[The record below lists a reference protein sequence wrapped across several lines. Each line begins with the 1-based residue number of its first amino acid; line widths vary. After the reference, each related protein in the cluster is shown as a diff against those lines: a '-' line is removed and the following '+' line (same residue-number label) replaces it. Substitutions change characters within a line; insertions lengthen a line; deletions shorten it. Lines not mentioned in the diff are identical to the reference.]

1 MILKISKALSLCLF
15 IVLILLLCF
24 PIIRGDLAPDFTLT
38 DTDGETFSL
47 GDFRGKVVILEFFAT
62 YCGSCTD
69 EIPHLKAVQNEFSTR
84 VVIISISAWGQD
96 TDEKLRQFREDYDI
110 AWIVARDTA
119 SVSENYN
126 VSGIPTLYVIDQ
138 EGQIKH
144 QHIDEVVVASVLKEE
159 VRELLTFSLTVTTS
173 PSLDD
178 VHFGVDGNDYYT
190 SGGSFS
196 VELEVGQHQVE
207 LVDTVIR
214 EDEDT
219 EYRFSNW
226 SGIHSGF
233 SNPIQI
239 YITNSSVL
247 EANFNKSMTDHNET
261 QYYVTVIS
269 AHGSPTPSRWV
280 NEGDGLN
287 ASVTSPAYNDVAEM
301 RYRCTGYKIDGGSLQ
316 AGTSYTFANVQASH
330 EIEFQW
336 IPQYYLTVNASQVD
350 LTSQLGVSPS
360 GPWYDVGTLVAC
372 TAQTI
377 NGYDF
382 DYWVLDGTPQE
393 LGKTQLVI
401 TMDMPHTAI
410 SHYTTATF
418 QEWTFPVSIA
428 NQTCNTTI
436 QSNST
441 VLAFNFNE
449 DAIIFQI
456 EGASGTKGFCNV
468 SVPSCLFEGPYT
480 VKIDNATIFYDY
492 SPPSNGTHAFLYFTY
507 DQSTHTVEII
517 GETVVTKSTAPDFT
531 LVDIDDIEFSLRD
544 YRGKSVLLD
553 FFATLC
559 GSCRAE
565 IPHLNALHEEFGED
579 LIIISISIDPYSD
592 TVENL
597 RQFRQEYEL
606 DWIIARDIK
615 GVNWDYGVT
624 SIPAIVIISPEGYI
638 KQRYTGLTD
647 ESVLRE
653 EILAMGPEIA
663 EGEDL
668 SLGFSWLMF
677 VLAAGASALLSPCG
691 YALLPGYISYYM
703 GTKTSLRKAVPTGVA
718 CTLGLISVFSVIGL
732 LASALG
738 SLISPYVLALNLI
751 AGLTIIFLGISM
763 LVKIRFPTIPVKA
776 PKRKGLIGIFLYG
789 VVYGLAALGCSAPIF
804 FSILFY
810 AVTAGGALFVLVI
823 FIIYALGMS
832 VPLVITTIL
841 VAKAKEFFLK
851 RITKITP
858 WIQKISGIVL
868 IIIGVYLAYIYYT
881 VIIVA

>member
-1 MILKISKALSLCLF
+1 VVRLKVFKAVGLSLF
-15 IVLILLLCF
+15 IGLILLLVF
-24 PIIRGDLAPDFTLT
+24 PIVRGDLAPDFTLT
-38 DTDGETFSL
+38 DIDGETFSL
-47 GDFRGKVVILEFFAT
+47 ADFRGKVVILEFFAT

-84 VVIISISAWGQD
+84 VVIISISTWSKD

-119 SVSENYN
+119 SVRENYN

-159 VRELLTFSLTVTTS
+159 VSELLTFSLTVTTS

-178 VHFGVDGNDYYT
+178 VHFGVDGDDYYT

-214 EDEDT
+214 EGEDT

-226 SGIHSGF
+226 SGIHFGF
-233 SNPIQI
+233 DNPIQI

-247 EANFNKSMTDHNET
+247 EANFNKSTTDHNET
-261 QYYVTVIS
+261 QHYVTVIS
-269 AHGSPTPSRWV
+269 AHGSPTPSQWV
-280 NEGDGLN
+280 DEGDDLN
-287 ASVTSPAYNDVAEM
+287 ASVTSPAYNDVEEM
-301 RYRCTGYKIDGGSLQ
+301 RYRCTGYRIDGGSLQ
-316 AGTSYTFANVQASH
+316 AGTNYTFANIQASH

-336 IPQYYLTVNASQVD
+336 ISQYYLTMNASQVD
-350 LTSQLGVSPS
+350 LTSQLDVSPS
-360 GPWYDVGTLVAC
+360 GPWYDVGTIVTC

-382 DYWVLDGTPQE
+382 DYWILDGTPQE

-410 SHYTTATF
+410 SHYTT
-418 QEWTFPVSIA
+418 
-428 NQTCNTTI
+428 C
-436 QSNST
+436 
-441 VLAFNFNE
+441 
-449 DAIIFQI
+449 
-456 EGASGTKGFCNV
+456 
-468 SVPSCLFEGPYT
+468 
-480 VKIDNATIFYDY
+480 
-492 SPPSNGTHAFLYFTY
+492 
-507 DQSTHTVEII
+507 THTP
-517 GETVVTKSTAPDFT
+517 GSTAPDFT
-531 LVDIDDIEFSLRD
+531 LTDIDDIEFSLRD
-544 YRGKSVLLD
+544 YRGKPVLLD

-559 GSCRAE
+559 SGCRAE
-565 IPHLNALHEEFGED
+565 IPHLKALHEEFSED

-606 DWIIARDIK
+606 DWIIARDTE
-615 GVNWDYGVT
+615 GVNWNYGVT
-624 SIPAIVIISPEGYI
+624 SIPAIVIISQEGYV

-653 EILAMGPEIA
+653 EILAIGPGTI
-663 EGEDL
+663 EGEGL

-691 YALLPGYISYYM
+691 YALLPGYISYYV
-703 GTKTSLRKAVPTGVA
+703 GTETSLRKVLPNGVA
-718 CTLGLISVFSVIGL
+718 CTLGLISMFSVIGL

-738 SLISPYVLALNLI
+738 SLISPYVLTLNLI

-763 LVKIRFPTIPVKA
+763 LVKIRFPMIPVKA
-776 PKRKGLIGIFLYG
+776 PKRKGPIGIFLYG

-810 AVTAGGALFVLVI
+810 AATAGGALFGLVI

-832 VPLVITTIL
+832 IPLVITTIL
-841 VAKAKEFFLK
+841 VAMAKEFLLK
-851 RITKITP
+851 RITQITP

-868 IIIGVYLAYIYYT
+868 IIIGAYLTYIYYT
-881 VIIVA
+881 VVIAA